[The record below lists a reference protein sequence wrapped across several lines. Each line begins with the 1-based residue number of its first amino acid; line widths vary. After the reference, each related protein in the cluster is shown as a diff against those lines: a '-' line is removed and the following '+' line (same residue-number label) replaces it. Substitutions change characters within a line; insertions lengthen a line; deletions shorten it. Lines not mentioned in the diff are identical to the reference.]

1 MSLEAFPHAEYA
13 EDQRSERYI
22 LTIHV
27 FHRAFTTGAIVGT
40 FGYLGA
46 AVLLRRRYPNRFP
59 LNLLQ
64 ISRAAATGSVV
75 GPAFAGAGLVLRM
88 YGREK
93 IEWQDR
99 SWRLLANEGQNRVDR
114 WSLAGILLG
123 SGTMLALSRRRG
135 WQSIAAKDGLTNINS
150 IAMIRGWR
158 VPVGGAALGS
168 MGGVVGYLV
177 DANSRGKPAS
187 VGDAAGLPKDISL
200 EPTTRT

>member
-1 MSLEAFPHAEYA
+1 MSLEPFPHAEYA
-13 EDQRSERYI
+13 EDQRFARPI
-22 LTIHV
+22 LAIHV

-46 AVLLRRRYPNRFP
+46 AVLFRRRYPHRFS

-64 ISRAAATGSVV
+64 ISRVAATGSVV

-88 YGREK
+88 YGREH

-135 WQSIAAKDGLTNINS
+135 WQNIAAKDGLTS
-150 IAMIRGWR
+150 ISSTATIKKWR

-168 MGGVVGYLV
+168 IGGVVGYLA
-177 DANSRGKPAS
+177 DSNLRGKPAS

-200 EPTTRT
+200 DPTTRT